1 MKTKPCCRPSPGWGP
16 RAIGPLAVAALLL
29 GACGPAGPALQ
40 LDLAVLEQDLS
51 LRGAPAEP
59 GVAPAG
65 IEAFRLCVQSVAG
78 TAEHCSDFTDMDA
91 ERYHIGGLPVGENW
105 VVSFQGYRIESQQT
119 TWCGRARDVRIA
131 DGQTTRV
138 RMLLTRCGDFTQT
151 IGQPEQARAFHTAAL
166 RSDRRLL
173 LAGGF
178 ASHSGGD
185 CGQPCQLLQA
195 TDSIEIYDHTTGT
208 FGEANGRLTHARGL
222 HAALALPD
230 GRLLVAGGCEQASIQ
245 TRFSDPLRPGSPL
258 RCQQPGAAAT
268 TAELFDPA
276 TGDSQ
281 VFDIPATVFAAPVAV
296 AADELLLIGGEDAQG
311 VALQRV
317 LRLKVE
323 GDDLRVQPIEQVLQ
337 RARRAA
343 TAVRF
348 SSADAQPVEILV
360 TGGAGA
366 EDHSEPGL
374 FAERL
379 AYQDGSL
386 VSQVPRV
393 VEEAFNEGLPV
404 MHAGAVRAGP
414 GQVLVAGGLYPSRF
428 QSQDQPF
435 LPRPLRT
442 AGRFDLRSD
451 AMEILD
457 SDSRL
462 LEPRAMHTI
471 TAVDRHGHALV
482 VGGLSARDPFYPLGH
497 TATASVEWWDNA
509 AGYFSLRWI
518 EGQPASMAVARAGH
532 SASLLPDGNVLVVG
546 GTDGSAIHADA
557 ELFNPAPTS
566 LEPGGLP
573 PL

>member
-1 MKTKPCCRPSPGWGP
+1 MKTKPCCRPSPG
-16 RAIGPLAVAALLL
+16 PLAAAALLL
-29 GACGPAGPALQ
+29 GACGPVDPALQ
-40 LDLAVLEQDLS
+40 LDLVVLEQDLS
-51 LRGAPAEP
+51 SRGAPAEP

-65 IEAFRLCVQSVAG
+65 VDAFRLCVQSVAG
-78 TAEHCSDFTDMDA
+78 EAEHCSDFTDMNA
-91 ERYHIGGLPVGENW
+91 ERYRVGGLPVGENW
-105 VVSFQGYRIESQQT
+105 VVSFQGYRIESQQAI
-119 TWCGRARDVRIA
+119 WCGRARDVRIA

-151 IGQPEQARAFHTAAL
+151 IGQPEQARAFHTASL

-178 ASHSGGD
+178 DSHSGGD
-185 CGQPCQLLQA
+185 CGLPCQLLQA

-208 FGEANGRLTHARGL
+208 FGEANGQLTHARGL

-276 TGDSQ
+276 TGDSR

-296 AADELLLIGGEDAQG
+296 AADELLLIGGEDDQG
-311 VALQRV
+311 VALRRV

-323 GDDLRVQPIEQVLQ
+323 GDDLRVQPIAQVLQ

-343 TAVRF
+343 SAVRF

-366 EDHSEPGL
+366 EDRSEPGL

-379 AYQDGSL
+379 AYRDGSL
-386 VSQVPRV
+386 VSRVPRV

-404 MHAGAVRAGP
+404 IHAAAVRAGP
-414 GQVLVAGGLYPSRF
+414 GQVLVAGGLYPRRF
-428 QSQDQPF
+428 QSQDDPF

-457 SDSRL
+457 GDSRL
-462 LEPRAMHTI
+462 LEPRALHTI

-482 VGGLSARDPFYPLGH
+482 VGGLTARDPFYPLGY
-497 TATASVEWWDNA
+497 TAAASVEWWDSE

-532 SASLLPDGNVLVVG
+532 SATLVPDGNVLIVG
-546 GTDGSAIHADA
+546 GTDGNAIHADA
-557 ELFNPAPTS
+557 ELFNPAPTR